1 MKAKELRKLSLQDLL
16 KKEEE
21 LRREIL
27 NLRFKKQ
34 IEGLKDK
41 MAIRKARR
49 DLARVL
55 TIIREKQM
63 EEQKKQMEGQK

>member
-1 MKAKELRKLSLQDLL
+1 MKAKELRKLSLEGLL

-63 EEQKKQMEGQK
+63 EGQK

>member
-1 MKAKELRKLSLQDLL
+1 MKAKELRKLSLKDLL

-21 LRREIL
+21 LRKEIID
-27 NLRFKKQ
+27 LRFKNR

-55 TIIREKQM
+55 TLIREKQR
-63 EEQKKQMEGQK
+63 EEKA

>member
-1 MKAKELRKLSLQDLL
+1 MKAKELRKLSLEDLL

-21 LRREIL
+21 LRRQIL
-27 NLRFKKQ
+27 SLRFKKQ

-55 TIIREKQM
+55 TIIREKQV
-63 EEQKKQMEGQK
+63 EEQKKQTEGQK

>member
-34 IEGLKDK
+34 IERLKDK
-41 MAIRKARR
+41 MAIRKTRR

>member
-1 MKAKELRKLSLQDLL
+1 MKAKELRNLSLQDLL

-41 MAIRKARR
+41 MAIRKARK

-63 EEQKKQMEGQK
+63 EGQK

>member
-1 MKAKELRKLSLQDLL
+1 L
-16 KKEEE
+16 
-21 LRREIL
+21 I
-27 NLRFKKQ
+27 LRFKKQ

-63 EEQKKQMEGQK
+63 EGQK

>member
-1 MKAKELRKLSLQDLL
+1 MKARELRKLSLEELL

-21 LRREIL
+21 LRRQIL
-27 NLRFKKQ
+27 ILRFKKQ

-41 MAIRKARR
+41 MVIRKARK

>member
-1 MKAKELRKLSLQDLL
+1 MKAKELRKLSPEDLL

-21 LRREIL
+21 LRRQIL
-27 NLRFKKQ
+27 IMRFKKQ

>member
-1 MKAKELRKLSLQDLL
+1 MKANELRKLSLEDLL

-21 LRREIL
+21 LRRQIL
-27 NLRFKKQ
+27 SLRFKKQ

-63 EEQKKQMEGQK
+63 EGQK

>member
-1 MKAKELRKLSLQDLL
+1 MKAKELRKLSLEDLL

-63 EEQKKQMEGQK
+63 EGQK

>member
-1 MKAKELRKLSLQDLL
+1 MKAKELRKLSLEDLL

-21 LRREIL
+21 LRRQIL
-27 NLRFKKQ
+27 ILRFKKQ

-41 MAIRKARR
+41 MAIRKARK

>member
-1 MKAKELRKLSLQDLL
+1 MKSKELRKLSLEDLL

-21 LRREIL
+21 LRRQIL
-27 NLRFKKQ
+27 ILRFKKQ

-41 MAIRKARR
+41 MAIRKARK

-63 EEQKKQMEGQK
+63 EGQK

>member
-1 MKAKELRKLSLQDLL
+1 MKAKELRKLSLEDLL

-21 LRREIL
+21 LRRQIL
-27 NLRFKKQ
+27 TLRFKKQ

-41 MAIRKARR
+41 MAIRKARK

-63 EEQKKQMEGQK
+63 EGQK

>member
-1 MKAKELRKLSLQDLL
+1 MKAKELRKLSLEDLL

-21 LRREIL
+21 LRRQIL
-27 NLRFKKQ
+27 ILRFKKQ

-41 MAIRKARR
+41 MAIRKARK

-63 EEQKKQMEGQK
+63 EGQK

>member
-1 MKAKELRKLSLQDLL
+1 MKAKELRKLSLEDLL

-21 LRREIL
+21 LRRQIL
-27 NLRFKKQ
+27 ILRFKKQ

-63 EEQKKQMEGQK
+63 EGQK

>member
-1 MKAKELRKLSLQDLL
+1 MKAKELRKLSLEDLL

-21 LRREIL
+21 LRRQIL
-27 NLRFKKQ
+27 VLRFKKQ

>member
-1 MKAKELRKLSLQDLL
+1 MKSKELRKLSLEDLL

-21 LRREIL
+21 LRRQIL
-27 NLRFKKQ
+27 ILRFKKQ

-41 MAIRKARR
+41 MAIRKARK

-63 EEQKKQMEGQK
+63 EEQKKQMEEKK

>member
-1 MKAKELRKLSLQDLL
+1 MKAKELRKLSLEDLL

-21 LRREIL
+21 LRRQIL
-27 NLRFKKQ
+27 ILRFKKQ